1 MKSNSRLTVLWI
13 SIFGLGL
20 LYFLL
25 KPNCFG
31 CDHRPARQA
40 RAKAELHN
48 LKNALH
54 MYHVD
59 SRVFPSTE
67 QGLKALVQKPDDDP
81 VPAFWPT
88 GGYLHK
94 LPKDPWGRDYYY
106 QPDRSKGEAR
116 IFTLGR
122 DGVTGGFGEDKDS
135 IAVLDLD
142 EFSRE
147 PSAEWIEKKRRE
159 TDPEYLARKREVE
172 KLHYEAQIEMQ
183 LLRDFVERYKEITS
197 SYPTEEEGIAALAK
211 YSSVSEGLTIPPI
224 KPVWLHDP
232 WGREYRYRNPGV
244 SGEAEVFT
252 LGADGIEGGTDL
264 NQDLFSASSDLTV
277 FIPAVMFRN
286 NLETPANIYL
296 HRRSGELMNCYIAN
310 VPKHAY
316 ELQASCIP
324 MPED

>member
-1 MKSNSRLTVLWI
+1 MKSKSRLTVLWI

-20 LYFLL
+20 LYFVL

-31 CDHRPARQA
+31 CDHPPSRQA
-40 RAKAELHN
+40 RAKTELRN
-48 LKNALH
+48 LKNALQ

-88 GGYLHK
+88 GGYLNK

-106 QPDRSKGEAR
+106 QLDRSKGEAR

-122 DGVTGGFGEDKDS
+122 DGVTGGFGQDRDS
-135 IAVLDLD
+135 IVVLDLD

-147 PSAEWIEKKRRE
+147 PSAEWIERKRRE
-159 TDPEYLARKREVE
+159 TDPEYLVRKREVE
-172 KLHYEAQIEMQ
+172 KLHHEAQIEMQ
-183 LLRDFVERYKEITS
+183 LLRDLVERYKEITS
-197 SYPTEEEGIAALAK
+197 SYPTEEEGIAALVTH
-211 YSSVSEGLTIPPI
+211 SSVSNGITIPQI

-232 WGREYRYRNPGV
+232 WGREYRYRNPGF

-252 LGADGIEGGTDL
+252 LGADGIEGGTDF

-277 FIPAVMFRN
+277 FLPAGMFPN
-286 NLETPANIYL
+286 NFEMPAIIYL
-296 HRRSGELMNCYIAN
+296 PGRSAGLMNCYIVDVPEHAN
-310 VPKHAY
+310 
-316 ELQASCIP
+316 ELQASCIL